1 MSEQFVKI
9 NSNINSNLKK
19 LLESVKTL
27 NERVKNKEYNFEN
40 VNFKS

>member
-40 VNFKS
+40 VNF